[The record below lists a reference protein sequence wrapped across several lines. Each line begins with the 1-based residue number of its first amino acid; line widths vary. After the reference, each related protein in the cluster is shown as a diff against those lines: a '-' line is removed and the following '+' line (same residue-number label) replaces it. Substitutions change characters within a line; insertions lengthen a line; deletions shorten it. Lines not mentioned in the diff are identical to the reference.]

1 MKKIVISTLSI
12 ALFVACHSEKK
23 ADEKPGAL
31 APAKTEVALPSE
43 SLAYTKIDTVEMIQ
57 DSDDFTVVGEVSF
70 DEDNVVRVFPIVSG
84 SVESVQVSLGDY
96 VQKGQLL
103 ATILSTDIST
113 YQGDYNIAASN
124 FEVAEKNLKRA
135 QELFATNVISEKEL
149 TEAQN
154 ELNNARS
161 EYRKKKQILELY
173 GGSSQNLDALY
184 KVYAPNSGYIVERS
198 INQGMQIRTDNAAT
212 MFTISDLKTVWVWA
226 NVYESDLSKIHEGDE
241 VQVKTIAYPDKLF
254 TGQIKKIA
262 TMLDP
267 ASRVIKVRTE
277 LNNGEGLLK
286 PEMFATVIISPK
298 KNNQVVAVPTSAL
311 VIENNAFWVVKETT
325 PNTFTKVKIDPGK
338 TIRDYTEVQAGLK
351 PGDKIVTEGALFLTT
366 AYNNQ
371 L

>member
-1 MKKIVISTLSI
+1 MNKILLATLSI
-12 ALFVACHSEKK
+12 ALFASCNSEKK
-23 ADEKPGAL
+23 TQQLADATTHN
-31 APAKTEVALPSE
+31 KTEVALSKE
-43 SLAYTKIDTVEMIQ
+43 SLGYTKIDTVEMIQ

-84 SVESVQVSLGDY
+84 SVENVNVSLGDY
-96 VQKGQLL
+96 VKKGQLL

-113 YQGDYNIAASN
+113 YQGDYNISKSN

-135 QELFATNVISEKEL
+135 QELFATNVISEKDL

-154 ELNNARS
+154 EFNNARS

-184 KVYAPNSGYIVERS
+184 TVYAPNSGYIVERN
-198 INQGMQIRTDNAAT
+198 INQGMQIRTDNAST

-226 NVYESDLSKIHEGDE
+226 NVYESDLSKIHEGDQ
-241 VQVKTIAYPDKLF
+241 VQVKTIAYPDKIF
-254 TGQIKKIA
+254 SGQIKKIA

-277 LNNGEGLLK
+277 LNNSDGLLK
-286 PEMFATVIISPK
+286 PEMFATVIISPRK
-298 KNNQVVAVPTSAL
+298 SNQVMAVPTSAL
-311 VIENNAFWVVKETT
+311 VIENNAFWVVKETK

-338 TIRDYTEVQAGLK
+338 TIRDYTEVQAGLTT
-351 PGDKIVTEGALFLTT
+351 GDKIVTEGALFLTT

>member
-1 MKKIVISTLSI
+1 MKNIFLIPVI
-12 ALFVACHSEKK
+12 ALLFSACSK
-23 ADEKPGAL
+23 EKPATEQ
-31 APAKTEVALPSE
+31 PAESKKENAIILPKE
-43 SLAYTKIDTVEMIQ
+43 SLTYTTIDTVEAIP
-57 DSDDFTVVGEVSF
+57 DSDEFTVVGEVSF

-84 SVESVQVSLGDY
+84 SVESVNVSLGDY

-113 YQGDYNIAASN
+113 YQGDYNIAKSN
-124 FEVAEKNLKRA
+124 YEVAEKNLKRA
-135 QELFATNVISEKEL
+135 TELFATNVISEKDL

-154 ELNNARS
+154 EFNNARS

-173 GGSSQNLDALY
+173 GGSEQSLDALY
-184 KVYAPNSGYIVERS
+184 KVFAPNSGYIVERN

-241 VQVKTIAYPDKLF
+241 VQVKTIAYPDKIF
-254 TGQIKKIA
+254 TGQIKKIG

-277 LNNGEGLLK
+277 LNNKEGLLK

-298 KNNQVVAVPTSAL
+298 KSNEVVAVPTSAL
-311 VIENNAFWVVKETT
+311 VIENNTFWVMKETQE
-325 PNTFTKVKIDPGK
+325 NTFTKVKIKPGK
-338 TIRDYTEVQAGLK
+338 TIRNFTQVHEGVQ